1 MTHSLEEAI
10 GRVPHWRGKAVATSV
25 LSGGITN
32 QNYRVEVE
40 GESFVL
46 RVGGK
51 NTELLGID
59 RAQEYTATGAAASL
73 GIGPEVLA
81 FIQPEGWLVTRFI
94 HGRPL
99 PPPEMGQPEN
109 LRRVAQL
116 LQRIHALPPITAT
129 FSPFRIVET
138 YEATA
143 RRLGVT
149 TFPENYAWL
158 RARLTE
164 IETAFLREPFTPRL
178 CHNDLLNE
186 NFLDDGHLRLIDW
199 EYAGLG
205 DVFFDLANFA
215 VNHSLSD
222 EQDQLL
228 LEAYFAPVEAHLAP
242 ATPRHRARHKLM
254 KIASDFREAMWG
266 VVQQGISQLDFDF
279 KGYADKH
286 FARMTENFND
296 ARFSTWIGELNG

>member
-1 MTHSLEEAI
+1 MTLETI
-10 GRVPHWRGKAVATSV
+10 FSRIPQWQNQAVTTSV

-32 QNYRVEVE
+32 QNYKVEVG

-46 RVGGK
+46 RVGGN

-59 RAQEYTATGAAASL
+59 RAQENAATRAAAGV
-73 GIGPEVLA
+73 GIGPEVLE
-81 FIQPEGWLVTRFI
+81 FIQPEGWLITRFI
-94 HGRPL
+94 NGKPV

-143 RRLGVT
+143 RRLGVN

-158 RARLTE
+158 RMRLAE
-164 IETAFLREPFTPRL
+164 IEAAFLREPFTPRL

-186 NFLDDGHLRLIDW
+186 NFLDDGSLRLIDW
-199 EYAGLG
+199 EYAGMG

-215 VNHSLSD
+215 VNHNLND
-222 EQDQLL
+222 EQDVLL
-228 LEAYFAPVEAHLAP
+228 LEAYFAPAL
-242 ATPRHRARHKLM
+242 PRHRARHKLM

-266 VVQQGISQLDFDF
+266 VVQQGISKLDFDF

-286 FARMTENFND
+286 FTRMTENFND
-296 ARFSTWIGELNG
+296 ARFVSWIGELDR

>member
-1 MTHSLEEAI
+1 MTLEHILPRIA
-10 GRVPHWRGKAVATSV
+10 HWQGKAVITSV

-32 QNYRVEVE
+32 QNFKVEVE
-40 GESFVL
+40 GQSFVL
-46 RVGGK
+46 RVGGN

-59 RAQEYTATGAAASL
+59 RVQEHIATSAAASV

-94 HGRPL
+94 TGKPV
-99 PPPEMGQPEN
+99 PPPEMSQVEN
-109 LRRVAQL
+109 LRRVAQVL
-116 LQRIHALPPITAT
+116 HRIHALPPIAAT

-143 RRLGVT
+143 RRLGVN

-158 RARLTE
+158 RTRLTE

-186 NFLDDGHLRLIDW
+186 NFLDDGALRLIDW
-199 EYAGLG
+199 EYAGMG

-228 LEAYFAPVEAHLAP
+228 LDAYFAPC
-242 ATPRHRARHKLM
+242 TPRHRARHKLM

-279 KGYADKH
+279 RGYADKH
-286 FARMTENFND
+286 FTRMTENFND
-296 ARFSTWIGELNG
+296 ARFATWLSELKD

>member
-1 MTHSLEEAI
+1 MTLEHI
-10 GRVPHWRGKAVATSV
+10 LPRISHWQGKALTTSV

-32 QNYRVEVE
+32 QNFKVEVE
-40 GESFVL
+40 GQSFVL
-46 RVGGK
+46 RVGGN

-59 RAQEYTATGAAASL
+59 RAQENIATRAAASV
-73 GIGPEVLA
+73 GIGPEVLD
-81 FIQPEGWLVTRFI
+81 FVQPEGWLVTRFI
-94 HGRPL
+94 TGKPV
-99 PPPEMGQPEN
+99 PPPEMSQPEN

-129 FSPFRIVET
+129 FSPFRIVEM
-138 YEATA
+138 YDATA
-143 RRLGVT
+143 RRLGVN

-158 RARLTE
+158 RARLAE
-164 IETAFLREPFTPRL
+164 IEAAFLREPFAPRL

-186 NFLDDGHLRLIDW
+186 NFLDDGALRLIDW
-199 EYAGLG
+199 EYAGMG

-215 VNHSLSD
+215 VNHGLND

-228 LEAYFAPVEAHLAP
+228 LDAYFAP

-296 ARFSTWIGELNG
+296 ARFAIWLGELNG

>member
-1 MTHSLEEAI
+1 MNLENI
-10 GRVPHWRGKAVATSV
+10 LTRVPHWQGKAVTTSV

-32 QNYRVEVE
+32 QNFKVEVE
-40 GESFVL
+40 GQSFVL
-46 RVGGK
+46 RVGGN

-59 RAQEYTATGAAASL
+59 RVQENIATSAAASV
-73 GIGPEVLA
+73 GIGPEVLD

-94 HGRPL
+94 TGKPV
-99 PPPEMGQPEN
+99 PPPEMSQPQN
-109 LRRVAQL
+109 LRRVAQV

-143 RRLGVT
+143 RRLGVN
-149 TFPENYAWL
+149 TFPENYTWL
-158 RARLTE
+158 RARLAE
-164 IETAFLREPFTPRL
+164 IETAFLQEPFTPRL

-186 NFLDDGHLRLIDW
+186 NFLDDGALRLIDW
-199 EYAGLG
+199 EYAGMG

-228 LEAYFAPVEAHLAP
+228 LDAYFAPAL
-242 ATPRHRARHKLM
+242 PRQIARHKLM

-266 VVQQGISQLDFDF
+266 IVQQGISKLDFDF
-279 KGYADKH
+279 RGYADKH

-296 ARFSTWIGELNG
+296 ARFATWLSELTG

>member
-1 MTHSLEEAI
+1 MPTTLEEAI
-10 GRVPHWRGKAVATSV
+10 GRVSQWHGKAIATSV

-32 QNYRVEVE
+32 QNYKVEVG

-46 RVGGK
+46 RVGGN

-59 RAQEYTATGAAASL
+59 RAQENAATRAAADV
-73 GIGPEVLA
+73 GIGPEVLE

-94 HGRPL
+94 NGRPV

-143 RRLGVT
+143 RRLGVN
-149 TFPENYAWL
+149 TFPENYTWL
-158 RARLTE
+158 RARLNE
-164 IETAFLREPFTPRL
+164 VEMAFLREPFTPRL

-186 NFLDDGHLRLIDW
+186 NFLDDGSLRLIDW
-199 EYAGLG
+199 EYAGMG

-215 VNHSLSD
+215 VNHNLND
-222 EQDQLL
+222 EQDVLL
-228 LEAYFAPVEAHLAP
+228 LEAYFAPVL
-242 ATPRHRARHKLM
+242 PRHRARHKLM

-266 VVQQGISQLDFDF
+266 VVQQGISKLDFDF

-286 FARMTENFND
+286 FTRMTENFND
-296 ARFSTWIGELNG
+296 ARFATWLSELKD